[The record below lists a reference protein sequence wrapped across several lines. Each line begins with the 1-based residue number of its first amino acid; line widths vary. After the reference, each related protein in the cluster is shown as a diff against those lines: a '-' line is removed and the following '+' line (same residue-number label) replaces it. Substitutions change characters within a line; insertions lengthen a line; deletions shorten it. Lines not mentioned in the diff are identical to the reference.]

1 MNGKDSDLT
10 MEMLA
15 RGVTRAA
22 SGAAKDIDAEQ
33 NDSILGLFLLFLE
46 TEIGFK
52 LLLMIVPGTL
62 SPLHPLFLPWG
73 SSSSTGAGDS
83 RETHLSGA
91 PTDLGVPII

>member
-15 RGVTRAA
+15 RGLTRAA

-33 NDSILGLFLLFLE
+33 NANILWLFLLFLE

-52 LLLMIVPGTL
+52 L
-62 SPLHPLFLPWG
+62 
-73 SSSSTGAGDS
+73 ST
-83 RETHLSGA
+83 
-91 PTDLGVPII
+91 